1 MPHGQPILQVIH
13 DALLLGVLALAVSV
27 VGVFEDGEYFP
38 SLGAAVYLL
47 VHEEFSLL
55 DLSEVFVLFQQ
66 IFCLGLTAFDYCQR
80 ENCEESLA
88 HQYDQWVLAQFPVL
102 EKIYHP
108 QVWKILDLQGEQ
120 ILDW

>member
-13 DALLLGVLALAVSV
+13 DALLLGVLELAVSV
-27 VGVFEDGEYFP
+27 VGVLDEEYFP
-38 SLGAAVYLL
+38 SLGVAVYLL
-47 VHEEFSLL
+47 VHAEFSLL

-66 IFCLGLTAFDYCQR
+66 IFCLGLTAFDYCQH

-88 HQYDQWVLAQFPVL
+88 HQYDQWVLAQYPVL

-108 QVWKILDLQGEQ
+108 QVWKILDLQEEQ
-120 ILDW
+120 ILGW